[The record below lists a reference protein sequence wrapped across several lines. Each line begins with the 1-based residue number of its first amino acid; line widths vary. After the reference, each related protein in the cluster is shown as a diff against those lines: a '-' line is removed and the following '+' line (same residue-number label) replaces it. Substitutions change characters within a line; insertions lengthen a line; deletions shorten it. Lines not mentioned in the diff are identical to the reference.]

1 MLPRATQVADLLVF
15 LPSWPS
21 FVVQGACAAVMLAVL
36 VYIRLDKRHVAVD
49 EVHQPPP
56 QLSTFQPAAN
66 VTAVQ
71 HVHYTTLDPHTILL
85 SLLALLFVA
94 QMVHFADLVN
104 QAVYNAVTAFLSAGF
119 MVILFMHVLFIGVR
133 GFYFNVRPPQARRS
147 VQSRDADFGPAAA
160 VGQLPSPQLSAMVMV
175 VIYIVLYF
183 TITART
189 TGQFNQPLV
198 SQFIF
203 YFVFSVALII
213 VANSTKDIVGR
224 YAPRAAAGPAA
235 VWRRRGPHA
244 RRRARQS
251 EVATQRALLDQAEHG
266 EKDGGDR
273 AAAARVA
280 PAPAQH
286 PARVHRAAVRR
297 MGLRPRSKGPR
308 AHLLRAGAGPPRAWV
323 VPG

>member
-1 MLPRATQVADLLVF
+1 M
-15 LPSWPS
+15 PSWVS
-21 FVVQGACAAVMLAVL
+21 FVVQGACTAVMLAVL

-49 EVHQPPP
+49 EIHQPQQ

-71 HVHYTTLDPHTILL
+71 YVHYTTLDPHTILL

-94 QMVHFADLVN
+94 QMVHVADLVN
-104 QAVYNAVTAFLSAGF
+104 QTVHNAVTAFLSAGF

-133 GFYFNVRPPQARRS
+133 GFYFNVSRSRSSAWYRCVRLTLTHGSGCLPPSCQ
-147 VQSRDADFGPAAA
+147 V
-160 VGQLPSPQLSAMVMV
+160 SAMVMV
-175 VIYIVLYF
+175 VIYIILYF

-224 YAPRAAAGPAA
+224 YAPSR
-235 VWRRRGPHA
+235 
-244 RRRARQS
+244 
-251 EVATQRALLDQAEHG
+251 LG
-266 EKDGGDR
+266 E
-273 AAAARVA
+273 
-280 PAPAQH
+280 
-286 PARVHRAAVRR
+286 
-297 MGLRPRSKGPR
+297 L
-308 AHLLRAGAGPPRAWV
+308 
-323 VPG
+323 